1 MTYCKIKILMALLHA
16 CYIMPLFN
24 TDINMF
30 IENEALREHL
40 QQSLP
45 SVEQTYMKISALNLN
60 KPNNNQK
67 INIQQEE
74 SVQQVDNGAIYN
86 EIISDDGISDNDWGD
101 DSGSDS
107 DAMNVE
113 ILPPTSRAPLEMMLS
128 VSVFIG

>member
-1 MTYCKIKILMALLHA
+1 M
-16 CYIMPLFN
+16 MPLFN

-113 ILPPTSRAPLEMMLS
+113 ILPSTSRAPLEMMLS
-128 VSVFIG
+128 VSVFVG